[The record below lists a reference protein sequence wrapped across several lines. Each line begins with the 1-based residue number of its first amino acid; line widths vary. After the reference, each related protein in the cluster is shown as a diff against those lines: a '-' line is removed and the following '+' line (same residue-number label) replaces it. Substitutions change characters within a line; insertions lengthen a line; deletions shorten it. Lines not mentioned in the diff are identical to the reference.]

1 MQTLLD
7 SLDTSTQSKSELL
20 SFYLQSTLQ
29 SFLSPTLRLHH
40 LTKPRLPLVRNI
52 HTRTGTWWLVKD
64 DWVLLNDDAHASA
77 HAGAQAHPHPHPHA
91 HQTPIHLRLVCILDL
106 IRTGTATDFST
117 IDIDQRFLSIF
128 RDITLGT
135 CRVVSCRVVPAPAP
149 ACVGLNTVLIMIMI
163 MFMIM
168 IGDNTTQPT
177 RKSQQRVTGSTAISV
192 R

>member
-7 SLDTSTQSKSELL
+7 SLDTQSNSESKAKAKSELL

-52 HTRTGTWWLVKD
+52 HTRTGTWCLVKD

-77 HAGAQAHPHPHPHA
+77 HAGAQAHA

-135 CRVVSCRVVPAPAP
+135 CRVVSCRVVPAPA
-149 ACVGLNTVLIMIMI
+149 CVGLNTVLIMI

-177 RKSQQRVTGSTAISV
+177 QKSQQRVTGSTAISV